1 MQKFEPIG
9 EMLVD
14 PVGSVSIPG
23 RDIPVILAVPP
34 EQSGKNVEDAHGS
47 LASAQELI
55 AAPRR
60 GLFRRTGYVCLNVF
74 ILLHVIAIV
83 SAPLTVGPSS
93 PTSRRVWDV
102 FSPYLQAMYLNHG
115 FHYFAPE
122 PGSSNLVSWTVT
134 REDGSS
140 VSGRFPNFDIAPR
153 LMYHRHFMLSE
164 VLGNSSPDL
173 QPEIVRGFA
182 RNLLRE
188 HDGVSVS
195 LSTIRHELS
204 SMPRIRAG
212 GRLTDPDLYTEQPWG
227 SFTRED
233 VQ

>member
-1 MQKFEPIG
+1 M
-9 EMLVD
+9 
-14 PVGSVSIPG
+14 
-23 RDIPVILAVPP
+23 ILAVPP
-34 EQSGKNVEDAHGS
+34 DQSGTNGIDS
-47 LASAQELI
+47 DQSAVAVQQPSTGRAI
-55 AAPRR
+55 RV
-60 GLFRRTGYVCLNVF
+60 FRRIGYICLNVF
-74 ILLHVIAIV
+74 LLLHVTAIV

-93 PTSRRVWDV
+93 PTSRRVWDL

-140 VSGRFPNFDIAPR
+140 ISGRFPNFDIFPR

-188 HDGVSVS
+188 HNGVSVS
-195 LSTIRHELS
+195 LSSIRHELS

-212 GRLTDPDLYTEQPWG
+212 GQLTDADLYTEQPWG
-227 SFTRED
+227 LFTRED
-233 VQ
+233 VR

>member
-1 MQKFEPIG
+1 M
-9 EMLVD
+9 
-14 PVGSVSIPG
+14 
-23 RDIPVILAVPP
+23 ILAVPP
-34 EQSGKNVEDAHGS
+34 DQSGTNGIDS
-47 LASAQELI
+47 DQSAVVVQQPSTGRAI
-55 AAPRR
+55 RV
-60 GLFRRTGYVCLNVF
+60 FRRIGYICLNVF
-74 ILLHVIAIV
+74 LLLHVTAIV

-93 PTSRRVWDV
+93 PTSRRVWDL

-140 VSGRFPNFDIAPR
+140 ISGRFPNFAIFPR

-188 HDGVSVS
+188 HNGVSVS
-195 LSTIRHELS
+195 LSSIRHELS

-212 GRLTDPDLYTEQPWG
+212 GQLTDADLYTEQPWG

-233 VQ
+233 VR